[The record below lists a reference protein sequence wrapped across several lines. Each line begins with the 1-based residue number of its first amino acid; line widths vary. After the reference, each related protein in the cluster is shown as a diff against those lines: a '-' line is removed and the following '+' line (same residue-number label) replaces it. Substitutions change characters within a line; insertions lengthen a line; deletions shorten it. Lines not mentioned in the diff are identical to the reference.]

1 MAANTMHS
9 GKQWYC
15 QPELVAN
22 LPACYTAAIID
33 IKANWDALLIED
45 LLVLWPA
52 SSHSINP
59 SSTTFNRDMTILTPT
74 EEMRLLRADPPLPS
88 HLLRL
93 VCLRTPP
100 DSTSTV
106 YESVAISPLW
116 TTLPKD
122 TGTMVGLPVVI
133 AVAVGCSAFL
143 IVGAIL
149 GVVVWWRMRQDR
161 LFLAMAHARQTVTHQ
176 GPVGSSFVTES
187 PIESPLPTHPYPYMR
202 CDYVPIGSQE
212 TIQPWASHTKK
223 SPLPTLKK
231 EKSKSIRRSI
241 SKSLSKSLSIGK
253 NNKKTS
259 QPEQM
264 PVSPLDET
272 FLPPFPN
279 AKEKEPKSAIAGFSE
294 LPTEI
299 TPRNTPE
306 RERDDV
312 IPLEMLNN
320 RPSSTAWPLL
330 QQDRISTVSAGQ
342 ATTIYDRYPSR
353 LRGGSIT
360 AQTAGTVP
368 EMPMPPPPVGLAQP
382 YQLSHEDSL
391 MGMSSLSLETANSS
405 ILDEGLGRSMSVGGE
420 NNNSPSLP
428 PCPTFTPFSPYD
440 IVIGGSV
447 ARNCASQRRSQSQR
461 LSSSTA
467 RLTYMSAESS
477 KGDLD
482 DRTPPRRSLTT
493 REASPQPSGW
503 ATSSELPRRSETVL
517 SSSSAGRPGSRPVS
531 STSVSSPGARYSAT
545 GQGMYSR
552 QEFGTQSNRQERYS
566 MYETSQAKEENNAA
580 FSKSVGDRPQSIQT
594 QSPMATRDSPGRAP
608 LPSAMKSAQSMRKGH
623 RRQNCVRIS
632 IHPPITFNGPAF
644 SPMLEEPEEVLDL
657 EKDLG
662 VPKSQPQS
670 TQLSVGRTGSKYQPK
685 HARHR
690 STGSI
695 SEEPAILADSLGTN
709 SRIPRPS
716 SSKKRPHSRT
726 SSADDVFMS
735 ENRVIIPNRGP
746 GPVAEEERRSL
757 SSTPSPE
764 KHEPLWSLPH
774 SDVFVGCSPIL
785 PTNASTGS
793 PRRSAPKGPRI
804 QPIKSQRNTAPS
816 LSTTQPIANGVYT
829 FTAGASSPDGSPTPK
844 VGRSHTLAASPTK
857 DVRKSIT
864 LLRRMNSEAWDDES
878 KQYRRMGRNASLTN
892 PRVNK
897 FSTSPQ
903 SNRNSWMSND
913 SLTIWE
919 DASEDDISTPPPV
932 RQKSHPFKLLE
943 RIDSEGTAEESMS
956 NVDSQ
961 RQQTIRQVPPSSSIV
976 TFGDNEHRVKTNGHN
991 GDDELVHKPA
1001 ERASVVST
1009 PNTKAT
1015 RYGIMSLTPG
1025 SLYDGDGFLKE

>member
-1 MAANTMHS
+1 
-9 GKQWYC
+9 
-15 QPELVAN
+15 
-22 LPACYTAAIID
+22 
-33 IKANWDALLIED
+33 
-45 LLVLWPA
+45 
-52 SSHSINP
+52 
-59 SSTTFNRDMTILTPT
+59 
-74 EEMRLLRADPPLPS
+74 
-88 HLLRL
+88 
-93 VCLRTPP
+93 
-100 DSTSTV
+100 
-106 YESVAISPLW
+106 
-116 TTLPKD
+116 
-122 TGTMVGLPVVI
+122 MVGLPIVI

-161 LFLAMAHARQTVTHQ
+161 LSLAMAHARQTITHQ
-176 GPVGSSFVTES
+176 GPVCSSLVTES
-187 PIESPLPTHPYPYMR
+187 PIESPLPTYPYPYLR
-202 CDYVPIGSQE
+202 HDYMPIGSQE
-212 TIQPWASHTKK
+212 TIQPWPSQAKK
-223 SPLPTLKK
+223 SPPPTLKK

-253 NNKKTS
+253 NNKKPL
-259 QPEQM
+259 QQEPM

-312 IPLEMLNN
+312 IPLETLNG
-320 RPSSTAWPLL
+320 RPNSTAWPLL
-330 QQDRISTVSAGQ
+330 QQDRISFVSGGQ
-342 ATTIYDRYPSR
+342 ATIFDRYPSK
-353 LRGGSIT
+353 LRSGSIT

-368 EMPMPPPPVGLAQP
+368 EMPMPPLPVGLGQP

-405 ILDEGLGRSMSVGGE
+405 ILDEGLRRSMSVDGE
-420 NNNSPSLP
+420 HNHSPSLP

-482 DRTPPRRSLTT
+482 DRISPRRSLTT
-493 REASPQPSGW
+493 REVSPQPSGW
-503 ATSSELPRRSETVL
+503 AASELPRRSETVN
-517 SSSSAGRPGSRPVS
+517 SSSSAGRPNSRPAS
-531 STSVSSPGARYSAT
+531 SISASSPGGRYSAT

-552 QEFGTQSNRQERYS
+552 QEFGTQSNLKERYS
-566 MYETSQAKEENNAA
+566 MYETSQTKEENNAA
-580 FSKSVGDRPQSIQT
+580 FSKSVGDRPRSIQA
-594 QSPMATRDSPGRAP
+594 QSPKATRDSPGRAP
-608 LPSAMKSAQSMRKGH
+608 LPSAMKSAQNMRKGH

-632 IHPPITFNGPAF
+632 IHPPITFSGPAF
-644 SPMLEEPEEVLDL
+644 SPMPEEPEEVLDL

-662 VPKSQPQS
+662 ILKSQQQS
-670 TQLSVGRTGSKYQPK
+670 NQLSVRRTESKYQPK

-695 SEEPAILADSLGTN
+695 PEEPVILTDSPGTN

-716 SSKKRPHSRT
+716 SSNKKRRHSRT
-726 SSADDVFMS
+726 SSADDFFMS
-735 ENRVIIPNRGP
+735 ENRVIIPDRCP
-746 GPVAEEERRSL
+746 GPVPEEEGHSL

-774 SDVFVGCSPIL
+774 SDAFVGCSPIL

-793 PRRSAPKGPRI
+793 PRRPAPKGPRI
-804 QPIKSQRNTAPS
+804 QPIRSQRNTVPYPS
-816 LSTTQPIANGVYT
+816 TSQPIPNGVYT
-829 FTAGASSPDGSPTPK
+829 FTAGTSSREGSPTSK

-878 KQYRRMGRNASLTN
+878 KQYRRMGRNASLKK
-892 PRVNK
+892 PRINK
-897 FSTSPQ
+897 FSTPPQ
-903 SNRNSWMSND
+903 SNRNSIMSND

-919 DASEDDISTPPPV
+919 DSSEDDASIPPPV
-932 RQKSHPFKLLE
+932 RRKNHPFKILE

-956 NVDSQ
+956 NADAQ
-961 RQQTIRQVPPSSSIV
+961 RQQTIRQVPLSSSIV
-976 TFGDNEHRVKTNGHN
+976 TFGDNEHRVKTNSDN
-991 GDDELVHKPA
+991 NTDELVHKSA
-1001 ERASVVST
+1001 ERASVIST
-1009 PNTKAT
+1009 PKTKAHG
-1015 RYGIMSLTPG
+1015 YGIMSLTPG